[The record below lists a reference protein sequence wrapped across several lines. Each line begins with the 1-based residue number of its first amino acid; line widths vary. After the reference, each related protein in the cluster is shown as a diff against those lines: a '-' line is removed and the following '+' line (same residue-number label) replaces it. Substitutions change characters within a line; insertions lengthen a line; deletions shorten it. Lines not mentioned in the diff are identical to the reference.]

1 MIGKTESTNIYEKV
15 EIQELIIY
23 AIYSVIKNKE
33 VCTYE
38 RLVKE
43 CYQKFPKAF
52 SFRKYPE
59 WPDSLK
65 FDRPLRTLRGKGLIV
80 GSVRDHFELTRFG
93 HDLAHKTEYILLGKA
108 GVTKARRREST
119 GRSVDDK
126 IIRNL
131 KQSDALRRF
140 QKNPHSFTISETEF
154 RSLLRC
160 TMETPE
166 RVLKQNLE
174 YLRNVAKLYDEK
186 DVIRFLSTSE
196 NRLYGR
202 GRRNGKGFTN

>member
-1 MIGKTESTNIYEKV
+1 MKSKTESTKIYEKV
-15 EIQELIIY
+15 EMQDLIIY

-43 CYQKFPKAF
+43 CYQKFPKVF
-52 SFRKYPE
+52 SFKKYPE

-65 FDRPLRTLRGKGLIV
+65 FDRPLRTLRAKGLIV

-93 HDLAHKTEYILLGKA
+93 HDLAHKTESILLGKA
-108 GVTKARRREST
+108 KVTATKRREST

-126 IIRNL
+126 IIQNL
-131 KQSDALRRF
+131 KQSDAFGRF
-140 QKNPHSFTISETEF
+140 QKNPQSFAISETEF

-186 DVIRFLSTSE
+186 DVIRFLSTGE
-196 NRLYGR
+196 NRLY
-202 GRRNGKGFTN
+202 RRERKNG

>member
-1 MIGKTESTNIYEKV
+1 MEGKTESGKMYEKV
-15 EIQELIIY
+15 ETQDLIIY
-23 AIYSVIKNKE
+23 AIYSVIKSKE

-43 CYQKFPKAF
+43 CFQKFPKVF
-52 SFRKYPE
+52 SFKKYPQ

-65 FDRPLRTLRGKGLIV
+65 FDRPLRTLRAKGLIV

-93 HDLAHKTEYILLGKA
+93 QVLAHETESLLLGKA
-108 GVTKARRREST
+108 KTTMAKRSGSI

-126 IIRNL
+126 IIQTL
-131 KQSDALRRF
+131 KQSDAFKRF
-140 QKNPHSFTISETEF
+140 HKNPESFKISETEF

-160 TMETPE
+160 TLETPE

-174 YLRNVAKLYDEK
+174 YYRNVAKSYNEK
-186 DVIRFLSTSE
+186 DVIQFLSACE
-196 NRLYGR
+196 GQLPGR
-202 GRRNGKGFTN
+202 G